1 MSSSQT
7 VQPEAISAAPDLA
20 GPVMMEQ
27 AWQDA
32 AFLHWAVPPER
43 VARWMPPGVRPD
55 VHPSSPGATWVGL
68 VPFRM
73 VGAGLGPRS
82 VAPAVPWAGTFL
94 ETNVRLY
101 SVDETGRRGIVFVTL
116 ECSRLVVVAGAQAA
130 FGLPYR
136 WSRMAFDRRWAAGG
150 PGDDDGGAGP
160 RLAYALRGRGRRAG
174 VHQRLELA
182 LGDDLPADEADDD
195 AGLPRWLTARWG
207 LHQQHVGRTWYVP
220 NEHGPWPLRRASVV
234 GFEDSLLADVG
245 FPELAARA
253 PDSVLVSSGVVTRFG
268 LPGDARSPRRPPR

>member
-1 MSSSQT
+1 MSST
-7 VQPEAISAAPDLA
+7 PAVQPEATSAAPDLT

-43 VARWMPPGVRPD
+43 VQRWMPPGVRPD
-55 VHPSSPGATWVGL
+55 VHGGATWVGL

-82 VAPAVPWAGTFL
+82 VGPAVPWAGTFL

-101 SVDETGRRGIVFVTL
+101 SVDDTGRRGIVFVTL
-116 ECSRLVVVAGAQAA
+116 ECSRLVVVAGARAA

-136 WSRMAFDRRWAAGG
+136 WSRMAFGRRWSGG
-150 PGDDDGGAGP
+150 SGDGPDDDGAAGP

-174 VHQRLELA
+174 VHQWLELA
-182 LGDDLPADEADDD
+182 LGDELPPSEAGDD

-207 LHQQHVGRTWYVP
+207 LHQQHLGRTWYVP
-220 NEHGPWPLRRASVV
+220 NEHGPWPLRTARVV

-245 FPELAARA
+245 FPELASRA

-268 LPGDARSPRRPPR
+268 LPGDARHPR

>member
-1 MSSSQT
+1 MLT
-7 VQPEAISAAPDLA
+7 TIPESISDAPPLH

-27 AWQDA
+27 AWEDA
-32 AFLHWAVPPER
+32 AFLHWAVPPSR
-43 VARWMPPGVRPD
+43 VAHLMPPGVEPD
-55 VHPSSPGATWVGL
+55 VHDGVTWVGL

-73 VGAGLGPRS
+73 VGAGLGPRT
-82 VAPAVPWAGTFL
+82 VGPAVPWAGTFL

-101 SVDETGRRGIVFVTL
+101 SVDATGRRGIVFVTL

-136 WSRMAFDRRWAAGG
+136 WSRMAFGRRWV
-150 PGDDDGGAGP
+150 DDGAGTGP
-160 RLAYALRGRGRRAG
+160 RLAYALRGRGRRSA

-182 LGDDLPADEADDD
+182 LGDELPAADAADDT
-195 AGLPRWLTARWG
+195 GLPRWLSARWG

-220 NEHGPWPLRRASVV
+220 NEHGPWPLRAARVV

-245 FPELAARA
+245 FPELAART

-268 LPGDARSPRRPPR
+268 LPGDARRARRTPA